1 MSLVDL
7 VRLTLISCG
16 ISETVEKTA
25 AIKPIIAMYSILN
38 QTLRLC
44 HHHIFRFSYR
54 TQLNLENAKTHQYH
68 KRLM

>member
-44 HHHIFRFSYR
+44 HHIIYLGLVKEHSLIWKMQKPTSII
-54 TQLNLENAKTHQYH
+54 ND
-68 KRLM
+68 